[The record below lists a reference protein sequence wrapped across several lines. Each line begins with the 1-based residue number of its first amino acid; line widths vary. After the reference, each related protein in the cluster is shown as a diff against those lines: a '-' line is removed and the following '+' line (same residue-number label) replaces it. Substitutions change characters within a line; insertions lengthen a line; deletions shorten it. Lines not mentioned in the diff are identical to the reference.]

1 MRMSRQFE
9 EQSIE
14 AIDPLETMPPAK
26 KVWSFFPGRYFKKYG
41 RFKAGIFKSCYGRYL
56 TGIDRCR

>member
-26 KVWSFFPGRYFKKYG
+26 KKYG
-41 RFKAGIFKSCYGRYL
+41 HFFSW
-56 TGIDRCR
+56 

>member
-26 KVWSFFPGRYFKKYG
+26 KKYGHFFPGRYFKKYG

-56 TGIDRCR
+56 NRN